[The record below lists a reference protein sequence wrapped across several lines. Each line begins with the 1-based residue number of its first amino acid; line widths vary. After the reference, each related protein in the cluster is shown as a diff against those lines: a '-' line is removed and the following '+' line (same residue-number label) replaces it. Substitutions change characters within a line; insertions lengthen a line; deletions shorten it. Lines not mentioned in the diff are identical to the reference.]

1 MKEIFII
8 KDCFEVHNDISD
20 FFSKKGKEIKVN

>member
-8 KDCFEVHNDISD
+8 KDCFEVHNDIMI
-20 FFSKKGKEIKVN
+20 FLVKKERKSS